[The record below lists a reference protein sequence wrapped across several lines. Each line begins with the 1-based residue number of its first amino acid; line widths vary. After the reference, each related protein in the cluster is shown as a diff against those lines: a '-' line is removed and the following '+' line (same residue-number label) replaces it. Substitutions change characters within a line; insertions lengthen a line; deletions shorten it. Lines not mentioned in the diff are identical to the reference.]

1 MNSYNHDAINDAAE
15 EAAAAVAQG
24 LNTLVDRENEK
35 ANGKGPV
42 KTKVSTKVELDKEK
56 SLKEGTKYFY
66 GFSTNLLK
74 LDLTPT
80 EFKIIVHILET
91 LKWGNVVAMTQKSIA
106 TKTNISPSVVNR
118 NWKSLIEKNVLIADE
133 DGSIYL
139 NTNFFFIGLYAH
151 MDAQRRKD
159 FEKASGYNDTITHMH
174 NSPGTHLP

>member
-15 EAAAAVAQG
+15 EAAAAIEQG
-24 LNTLVDRENEK
+24 LNSIVDRENEK
-35 ANGKGPV
+35 NSLKGPV

-56 SLKEGTKYFY
+56 SLKEGAKYFY
-66 GFSTNLLK
+66 GFSANLLK

-80 EFKIIVHILET
+80 EFKIIIHILET
-91 LKWGNVVAMTQKSIA
+91 LKWGNVVAMTQRSIA

-133 DGSIYL
+133 EGSIYL

-151 MDAQRRKD
+151 MDAQRRRD
-159 FEKASGYNDTITHMH
+159 FEKASGYNENITHMH
-174 NSPGTHLP
+174 NSPGTELS

>member
-24 LNTLVDRENEK
+24 LNRLVESENEK
-35 ANGKGPV
+35 AAAKGPV

-56 SLKEGTKYFY
+56 SLKEGAKYFY
-66 GFSTNLLK
+66 GFSANLLK

-80 EFKIIVHILET
+80 EFKIIIHILET

-133 DGSIYL
+133 EGSIYL

-151 MDAQRRKD
+151 MDAQRRRD
-159 FEKASGYNDTITHMH
+159 FEKASGYNDNITHMH
-174 NSPGTHLP
+174 NSPGTELS